1 MAEVEISKV
10 LLGIKSRYGN
20 MKEYE
25 IAQRLNIKKQD
36 LSAIK
41 HGRKKLSR
49 NQIDKFRTVFG
60 VNPNYLLGES
70 DEMWETKADTGDV
83 SFSSYQ
89 ERVEYFENK
98 IKSEFNLT
106 SQKDI
111 CALLGISNENV
122 FSELKS
128 GRRKKLSEKEC
139 ANMVAVGVNPLF
151 LLGESNIL
159 WIPNRRETSINGDNN
174 TNVQGDNNSVNAS
187 ALLEKAI
194 DEISAQR
201 KLTEQANEIALAAQN
216 LNIETQRQLTAMTE
230 IVKTLTDKGQQA

>member
-1 MAEVEISKV
+1 MAEVEIAKV

-25 IAQRLNIKKQD
+25 IAQKLGIKKQD

-49 NQIDKFRTVFG
+49 NQIDKFHATFG
-60 VNPNYLLGES
+60 VNPKYMLGES
-70 DEMWETKADTGDV
+70 DEMWEKQSDAGDV

-89 ERVEYFENK
+89 ERIEYFENE

-111 CALLGISNENV
+111 CALLGIGNENV

-139 ANMVAVGVNPLF
+139 ANLVAVGVNPLF
-151 LLGESNIL
+151 LLGESDIL

-201 KLTEQANEIALAAQN
+201 RLTEQANEIALAAQN

-230 IVKTLTDKGQQA
+230 MVKTLTDKGQ

>member
-1 MAEVEISKV
+1 
-10 LLGIKSRYGN
+10 
-20 MKEYE
+20 
-25 IAQRLNIKKQD
+25 
-36 LSAIK
+36 
-41 HGRKKLSR
+41 
-49 NQIDKFRTVFG
+49 
-60 VNPNYLLGES
+60 
-70 DEMWETKADTGDV
+70 
-83 SFSSYQ
+83 
-89 ERVEYFENK
+89 
-98 IKSEFNLT
+98 
-106 SQKDI
+106 
-111 CALLGISNENV
+111 
-122 FSELKS
+122 
-128 GRRKKLSEKEC
+128 
-139 ANMVAVGVNPLF
+139 MVAVGVNPLF